1 MAETKRPAA
10 SPFAAFLDG
19 TREVFSGFGS
29 SAARLAG
36 DAESTAIAEG
46 LGAAIDEIFDG
57 LNATL
62 VRQYEAASDEVKGA
76 VDAAVSLMAGKTLV
90 TNVGRTAGSLA
101 SASALAG
108 VGSVLPTI
116 KKIIRFLAEILGA
129 QVPVVIDKL
138 LELIDEL
145 AGNQA
150 EQVSPKAAE
159 QMHRAE
165 VRYLEAQYRLD
176 KLVSVREGGGDDTNG
191 D

>member
-1 MAETKRPAA
+1 MAETKKA
-10 SPFAAFLDG
+10 SAEFATFLDG
-19 TREVFSGFGS
+19 TRAVFAGFGS

-36 DAESTAIAEG
+36 DAETTAIAEG
-46 LGAAIDEIFDG
+46 LGTAIDEIFAN
-57 LNATL
+57 LNRTL
-62 VRQYEAASDEVKGA
+62 VAQYEAASDEVKGA
-76 VDAAVSLMAGKTLV
+76 VEAAVGLMAGNTLV
-90 TNVGRTAGSLA
+90 ASVGKTAGNVA
-101 SASALAG
+101 SSAALAG

-129 QVPVVIDKL
+129 QIPVLIDKL

-165 VRYLEAQYRLD
+165 VRFLEAQYHLQR
-176 KLVSVREGGGDDTNG
+176 LVSVTESAGDDGNG